1 MTTIT
6 VCTPR
11 NYVMCVTLEGHYEI
25 NRGRGGGGG
34 GGHVNNTSMCSVVD
48 CTQADRMLA
57 K

>member
-11 NYVMCVTLEGHYEI
+11 NYVMCVTSEGHYEI
-25 NRGRGGGGG
+25 NRGRGG

-48 CTQADRMLA
+48 CTQSDRMLA